1 MPRFDRA
8 VASGLMWRL
17 AVFSLL
23 WWLLTEG
30 RPDAWLFGVPF
41 IAAAAAVSSLSRPA
55 PAAGGGQRISLVSL
69 LRLSAYFLGHSLR
82 AGVDVAA
89 RAFRHPLPLAP
100 TLINYPLRLPA
111 GAPTV
116 LMAGLVT
123 LMPGT
128 LAMIGRHRLRVHV
141 LDRHGDFARDLQ
153 RLEARVAAVFRI
165 DLDASSGGR

>member
-1 MPRFDRA
+1 MI
-8 VASGLMWRL
+8 WRL

-30 RPDAWLFGVPF
+30 RAEAWPFGLPF

-55 PAAGGGQRISLVSL
+55 PAGSGGWRISLMSL
-69 LRLSAYFLGHSLR
+69 LRLSGYFLGHSLL

-89 RAFRHPLPLAP
+89 RAFKHPLPLAP
-100 TLINYPLRLPA
+100 TLIDYPLRLPA

-128 LAMIGRHRLRVHV
+128 LAMIGRDRLRVHV
-141 LDRHGDFARDLQ
+141 LDRRGDFARDLR

-165 DLDASSGGR
+165 DLDASTGNR